1 MEEVSCSSMV
11 VGEILLEEVENDNN
25 MVVVEI

>member
-11 VGEILLEEVENDNN
+11 VGEILLVAVVTDSNKEEVE
-25 MVVVEI
+25 I